1 MMLITGG
8 ARSGKSR
15 FAEQVAEKRGGEV
28 LYIATSVVT
37 DAEMAERIRYHQP
50 QRPAHW
56 HTFESYRDLGNI
68 ILEHQV
74 QFPTII
80 IECITTLMTNLLFDI
95 AGETSVEDM
104 DFEAI
109 EQHIFAQTT
118 QLTKVAQQADSEV
131 IIVTNEVGM
140 GIVPDNLLARRF
152 RDIAGRVN
160 QQLAAAADDVYLI
173 VSGIPVPVK
182 TSE

>member
-37 DAEMAERIRYHQP
+37 DAEMAERISYHQQ

-56 HTFESYRDLGNI
+56 HTFESYRDLGSVVRA
-68 ILEHQV
+68 HQA

-80 IECITTLMTNLLFDI
+80 IECITTLITNLLFDI
-95 AGETSVEDM
+95 AGETPPEEM
-104 DFEAI
+104 DFDAI
-109 EQHIFAQTT
+109 EQHIFSQ
-118 QLTKVAQQADSEV
+118 VAQLMEAAQHPESEV

-173 VSGIPVPVK
+173 VSGIPLPVK

>member
-37 DAEMAERIRYHQP
+37 DAEMAERIRYHQQ

>member
-28 LYIATSVVT
+28 LYIAMSVVT
-37 DAEMAERIRYHQP
+37 DAEMAERIRYHQQ

-56 HTFESYRDLGNI
+56 HTFEGYRDLGNI

>member
-37 DAEMAERIRYHQP
+37 DAEMAERIRYHQQ

-56 HTFESYRDLGNI
+56 HTFEGYRDLGNI

-95 AGETSVEDM
+95 VGETSVEDM

>member
-15 FAEQVAEKRGGEV
+15 FAEQVAEKLGGEV

-37 DAEMAERIRYHQP
+37 DAEMAERIRYHQQ